1 MRIICMAVFA
11 AVANAQN
18 FSVTAVADGVCD
30 LPARFAFGVE
40 PELRIAIPE
49 TQVTVLEV
57 SLGNFV
63 WSYLL
68 PPAPTIFRDGFVE
81 RTSPQW
87 PAELRIPL
95 RLLPQGYQ
103 WQVRVLTTQGASDT
117 LELRSYP

>member
-1 MRIICMAVFA
+1 MAVFA

-18 FSVTAVADGVCD
+18 LSVTAVADGVCD

-40 PELRIAIPE
+40 PELRISIPE
-49 TQVTVLEV
+49 TAVTVVEL
-57 SLGNFV
+57 SLGTFV

-68 PPAPTIFRDGFVE
+68 PPAPGIFRDGLIE
-81 RTSPQW
+81 RASPQW

-95 RLLPQGYQ
+95 RLLPAGYA
-103 WQVRVLTTQGASDT
+103 WQVRVLTTSGPSDT